1 MSLLKWKKLAKQKT
15 ELGNKIN
22 FVHDTILKKQLG
34 EKTSQES
41 FQKAF
46 KPITT
51 KLDEVAFRNLN
62 IPRLTKKRGKKLGVP
77 DYGIALEDEDI
88 PDYGLDDFFD
98 EGLVPENKK
107 QIVPKPPTYEESLK
121 DILEGKKQIYVDPQ
135 YFPEGPQDMPPK
147 YEEDEEIDYAL
158 NVEDE
163 AIALKEAEEAAEAEE
178 AEEVSANRI
187 LDHLKLS
194 NYDDIEKQLNQPE
207 MTPLMSRNFL
217 NRKVKDAKIERN
229 RLNGLK
235 AQVTHKYNKGE
246 MSKAE
251 RALQNKGI
259 DDVRVVLNQ
268 YIKYQEI
275 QAKMFDDQMK
285 KGSGLKK
292 KKRGG
297 NIVFFNDVKQLLKK
311 LELIVGEILAGN
323 TSIEMRNTGVA
334 ILDMLLKTSKINK
347 AQHEKL
353 YKTYFKI

>member
-22 FVHDTILKKQLG
+22 FVHDTILKNQLG
-34 EKTSQES
+34 EKISQES

-51 KLDEVAFRNLN
+51 KLDDVAFRNLN
-62 IPRLTKKRGKKLGVP
+62 IPRLKKKRGKKLGVP

-88 PDYGLDDFFD
+88 ADYGLDDFFD
-98 EGLVPENKK
+98 EGLAPDNEK
-107 QIVPKPPTYEESLK
+107 QIAPKPPTYEQSLK
-121 DILEGKKQIYVDPQ
+121 DISEGKKQIYVDPQ
-135 YFPEGPQDMPPK
+135 YFPEKPQDMPPE

-158 NVEDE
+158 DEEDS
-163 AIALKEAEEAAEAEE
+163 
-178 AEEVSANRI
+178 VNMI
-187 LDHLKLS
+187 LDELELS
-194 NYDDIEKQLNQPE
+194 NYDDIEKQLERPE
-207 MTPLMSRNFL
+207 MPKSQIKPFL
-217 NRKVKDAKIERN
+217 KKKLEAADHRRQQ
-229 RLNGLK
+229 LK
-235 AQVTHKYNKGE
+235 GHKSQISQAYNKGKIGE
-246 MSKAE
+246 AE
-251 RALQNKGI
+251 KTLEYKRIDNARA
-259 DDVRVVLNQ
+259 VLNQ
-268 YIKYQEI
+268 YIEHYKNKV
-275 QAKMFDDQMK
+275 KMM

-292 KKRGG
+292 RGG
-297 NIVFFNDVKQLLKK
+297 NVVFFNDVKQLLKK

>member
-1 MSLLKWKKLAKQKT
+1 M
-15 ELGNKIN
+15 
-22 FVHDTILKKQLG
+22 G

-41 FQKAF
+41 LQKVF

-51 KLDEVAFRNLN
+51 KLDDVAFRNLN
-62 IPRLTKKRGKKLGVP
+62 IPRLKKRGRNRGVP
-77 DYGIALEDEDI
+77 DYAVGVEDEDGGI

-107 QIVPKPPTYEESLK
+107 QIVPKPPAYEESLK

-135 YFPEGPQDMPPK
+135 YFPDEPQDLPPE

-158 NVEDE
+158 DEED
-163 AIALKEAEEAAEAEE
+163 
-178 AEEVSANRI
+178 SANMI
-187 LDHLKLS
+187 LDELELS
-194 NYDDIEKQLNQPE
+194 NYDDIEKQIIQPE
-207 MTPLMSRNFL
+207 MTP
-217 NRKVKDAKIERN
+217 RKIKRYIDKKLKDAEFRRN
-229 RLNGLK
+229 QLK
-235 AQVTHKYNKGE
+235 GYKSNISKDYNKGKIGE
-246 MSKAE
+246 AQKTMDYKRIDNA
-251 RALQNKGI
+251 RA
-259 DDVRVVLNQ
+259 VLNQ
-268 YIKYQEI
+268 YIKHYANKVKTME
-275 QAKMFDDQMK
+275 
-285 KGSGLKK
+285 GSGL

>member
-1 MSLLKWKKLAKQKT
+1 M
-15 ELGNKIN
+15 
-22 FVHDTILKKQLG
+22 G

-41 FQKAF
+41 LQKVF

-51 KLDEVAFRNLN
+51 KLDDVAFRNLN
-62 IPRLTKKRGKKLGVP
+62 IPRLKKRGRNQGVP
-77 DYGIALEDEDI
+77 DYAVGVEDEDGGI
-88 PDYGLDDFFD
+88 PDYGLYDFFD
-98 EGLVPENKK
+98 EGLVPENEK

-135 YFPEGPQDMPPK
+135 DMPPE

-163 AIALKEAEEAAEAEE
+163 AIALKEAEEAEE

-194 NYDDIEKQLNQPE
+194 NYDDVNAQLKQYK
-207 MTPLMSRNFL
+207 MTPLTSRNFL
-217 NRKVKDAKIERN
+217 NKKAKDAKIERN

-275 QAKMFDDQMK
+275 QAKIFDDQIK

-292 KKRGG
+292 KK
-297 NIVFFNDVKQLLKK
+297 
-311 LELIVGEILAGN
+311 EVGILCFL
-323 TSIEMRNTGVA
+323 M
-334 ILDMLLKTSKINK
+334 M
-347 AQHEKL
+347 
-353 YKTYFKI
+353 

>member
-41 FQKAF
+41 LQKVF

-51 KLDEVAFRNLN
+51 KLDDVAFRNLN
-62 IPRLTKKRGKKLGVP
+62 IPRLKKRGRNRGVP
-77 DYGIALEDEDI
+77 DYAVGVEDEDGGI

-98 EGLVPENKK
+98 EGLVSENKK

-121 DILEGKKQIYVDPQ
+121 NILEGKKQIYVDPQ
-135 YFPEGPQDMPPK
+135 YFPEEPQDLPPE

-158 NVEDE
+158 DEED
-163 AIALKEAEEAAEAEE
+163 
-178 AEEVSANRI
+178 SANMI
-187 LDHLKLS
+187 LDELDLS
-194 NYDDIEKQLNQPE
+194 NYDDIEKQLKQPE
-207 MTPLMSRNFL
+207 MTPRKIKRYIDKKLTDANIKRNQ
-217 NRKVKDAKIERN
+217 
-229 RLNGLK
+229 LK
-235 AQVTHKYNKGE
+235 GYKSQVSQAYNKGKISE
-246 MSKAE
+246 AQKTMDYK
-251 RALQNKGI
+251 RI
-259 DDVRVVLNQ
+259 DNASAVLNQ
-268 YIKYQEI
+268 YIKHYEN
-275 QAKMFDDQMK
+275 KLK
-285 KGSGLKK
+285 EGSGL

-297 NIVFFNDVKQLLKK
+297 NIVFFNDAKQLLKK
-311 LELIVGEILAGN
+311 LELIVGEISAGN

>member
-1 MSLLKWKKLAKQKT
+1 MSLLEWKKLAKQKT

-22 FVHDTILKKQLG
+22 FVHDTILKNQLG

-41 FQKAF
+41 LQKVF

-51 KLDEVAFRNLN
+51 KLDDVAFRNLN
-62 IPRLTKKRGKKLGVP
+62 IPRLKKRGRNRGVP
-77 DYGIALEDEDI
+77 DYAVGVEDGGI

-135 YFPEGPQDMPPK
+135 YFPEEPQDIPPE
-147 YEEDEEIDYAL
+147 YEEDEED
-158 NVEDE
+158 
-163 AIALKEAEEAAEAEE
+163 
-178 AEEVSANRI
+178 SANMI
-187 LDHLKLS
+187 LDELDLS

-207 MTPLMSRNFL
+207 MTPRKIKRYIDKKLTDANIKRNQ
-217 NRKVKDAKIERN
+217 
-229 RLNGLK
+229 LK
-235 AQVTHKYNKGE
+235 GYKSQVSQAYNKGKISE
-246 MSKAE
+246 AQKTMDYKRIDNA
-251 RALQNKGI
+251 RA
-259 DDVRVVLNQ
+259 VLNQ
-268 YIKYQEI
+268 YIKHYENNVETI
-275 QAKMFDDQMK
+275 Q
-285 KGSGLKK
+285 GSGI

-311 LELIVGEILAGN
+311 LELIVGEISAGN

>member
-1 MSLLKWKKLAKQKT
+1 MSLLEWKKLAKQKT

-22 FVHDTILKKQLG
+22 FVHDTILKNQLG

-41 FQKAF
+41 LQKVF

-51 KLDEVAFRNLN
+51 KLDDVAFRNLN
-62 IPRLTKKRGKKLGVP
+62 IPRLKKRGRNRGVP
-77 DYGIALEDEDI
+77 DYAVGVEDEDGGI

-107 QIVPKPPTYEESLK
+107 QIVQKPPTYEESLK
-121 DILEGKKQIYVDPQ
+121 DILGGKKQIYVDPQ
-135 YFPEGPQDMPPK
+135 YFPEEPQDIPPE

-158 NVEDE
+158 DEEDN
-163 AIALKEAEEAAEAEE
+163 
-178 AEEVSANRI
+178 ANMI
-187 LDHLKLS
+187 LDDLELS
-194 NYDDIEKQLNQPE
+194 NYDDIEKQINLPE
-207 MTPLMSRNFL
+207 MTQLKIKKYVNKKL
-217 NRKVKDAKIERN
+217 KDAEHRRN
-229 RLNGLK
+229 QLK
-235 AQVTHKYNKGE
+235 GRKSQVSQAYNKGKIGE
-246 MSKAE
+246 AQKTMQYK
-251 RALQNKGI
+251 RI
-259 DDVRVVLNQ
+259 DNASAVLNQ
-268 YIKYQEI
+268 YIQHYANKVKTME
-275 QAKMFDDQMK
+275 
-285 KGSGLKK
+285 GSGL

-311 LELIVGEILAGN
+311 LELIVGEISAGN

>member
-1 MSLLKWKKLAKQKT
+1 MSLLEWKKLAKQKT

-22 FVHDTILKKQLG
+22 FVHDTILKNQLG

-41 FQKAF
+41 LQKVF

-51 KLDEVAFRNLN
+51 KLDNVAFRNLN
-62 IPRLTKKRGKKLGVP
+62 IPRLKKRGRNRGVP
-77 DYGIALEDEDI
+77 DYAVGVEDEDGGI

-107 QIVPKPPTYEESLK
+107 QIVPKPPAYEESLK

-135 YFPEGPQDMPPK
+135 YFPEEPQDLPPE
-147 YEEDEEIDYAL
+147 YEEDDEIDYAL
-158 NVEDE
+158 DEED
-163 AIALKEAEEAAEAEE
+163 
-178 AEEVSANRI
+178 SANMI
-187 LDHLKLS
+187 LDELELS
-194 NYDDIEKQLNQPE
+194 NYDDIEKQIIQPE
-207 MTPLMSRNFL
+207 MTP
-217 NRKVKDAKIERN
+217 RKIKRYIDKKLKDAEFRRN
-229 RLNGLK
+229 QLK
-235 AQVTHKYNKGE
+235 GYKSNISKDYNKGKIGE
-246 MSKAE
+246 AQKTMDYKRIDNA
-251 RALQNKGI
+251 RA
-259 DDVRVVLNQ
+259 VLNQ
-268 YIKYQEI
+268 YIKHYANKVKTME
-275 QAKMFDDQMK
+275 
-285 KGSGLKK
+285 GSGL

-311 LELIVGEILAGN
+311 LELIVGEISAGN

>member
-41 FQKAF
+41 LQKVF

-51 KLDEVAFRNLN
+51 KLDDVAFMNLN
-62 IPRLTKKRGKKLGVP
+62 IPQLKKRGRNRGVP
-77 DYGIALEDEDI
+77 DYAVGVEDEDGGI

-135 YFPEGPQDMPPK
+135 YFPEEPQDLPPE

-158 NVEDE
+158 DDEDS
-163 AIALKEAEEAAEAEE
+163 
-178 AEEVSANRI
+178 VNMI
-187 LDHLKLS
+187 LDDLGLS
-194 NYDDIEKQLNQPE
+194 NYDDIEKQLERPE
-207 MTPLMSRNFL
+207 MPKKQIKPFLKKKLEAANHKRNQL
-217 NRKVKDAKIERN
+217 KGRKT
-229 RLNGLK
+229 
-235 AQVTHKYNKGE
+235 QVSQAYNKGKIGE
-246 MSKAE
+246 AEKTLKYKKIDNE
-251 RALQNKGI
+251 RA
-259 DDVRVVLNQ
+259 VLNQ
-268 YIKYQEI
+268 YIKHYEN
-275 QAKMFDDQMK
+275 KLK
-285 KGSGLKK
+285 EGSGL

-297 NIVFFNDVKQLLKK
+297 NIVFFNDAKQLLKK
-311 LELIVGEILAGN
+311 LELIVGEISAGN

>member
-1 MSLLKWKKLAKQKT
+1 MSLLEWKKLAKQKT

-22 FVHDTILKKQLG
+22 FVHDTILKNQLG

-41 FQKAF
+41 LQKVF

-51 KLDEVAFRNLN
+51 KLDDVAFRNLN
-62 IPRLTKKRGKKLGVP
+62 IPRLTIKRGRKQGVP
-77 DYGIALEDEDI
+77 DYAVGVEDEDGGI

-135 YFPEGPQDMPPK
+135 YFPEEPQDMPPE

-158 NVEDE
+158 DEED
-163 AIALKEAEEAAEAEE
+163 
-178 AEEVSANRI
+178 SANMI
-187 LDHLKLS
+187 LDELDLS

-207 MTPLMSRNFL
+207 MTPRKIKRYIDKKLTDANIRRNQ
-217 NRKVKDAKIERN
+217 
-229 RLNGLK
+229 LK
-235 AQVTHKYNKGE
+235 GFKAHVTKEYNKGKIGE
-246 MSKAE
+246 AE
-251 RALQNKGI
+251 KTLKYKRI
-259 DDVRVVLNQ
+259 DNARVVLNQ
-268 YIKYQEI
+268 YIKHYEN
-275 QAKMFDDQMK
+275 KVEMME
-285 KGSGLKK
+285 GSGL

-311 LELIVGEILAGN
+311 LELIVGEISAGN

>member
-1 MSLLKWKKLAKQKT
+1 MSLLEWKKLAKQKT

-22 FVHDTILKKQLG
+22 FVHNTILKNQLG

-41 FQKAF
+41 LQKVF

-51 KLDEVAFRNLN
+51 KLDDVAFRNLN
-62 IPRLTKKRGKKLGVP
+62 IPRLTKKRGIKQGVP

-121 DILEGKKQIYVDPQ
+121 DVLEGKKQIFDEEP
-135 YFPEGPQDMPPK
+135 PE

-158 NVEDE
+158 DEEDS
-163 AIALKEAEEAAEAEE
+163 
-178 AEEVSANRI
+178 VNMI
-187 LDHLKLS
+187 LDELELS
-194 NYDDIEKQLNQPE
+194 NYDDIEKQINQPE
-207 MTPLMSRNFL
+207 MTPRKIEKYL
-217 NRKVKDAKIERN
+217 NKKLKDADFRRN
-229 RLNGLK
+229 QLK
-235 AQVTHKYNKGE
+235 GRKSQVSQAYNKGKIGE
-246 MSKAE
+246 AE
-251 RALQNKGI
+251 KTMKHKSI
-259 DDVRVVLNQ
+259 DNARVVLNQ
-268 YIKYQEI
+268 YIEHYGNKV
-275 QAKMFDDQMK
+275 KMME
-285 KGSGLKK
+285 GSGL

-311 LELIVGEILAGN
+311 LELIVGEISAGN

-334 ILDMLLKTSKINK
+334 ILDMPLKTSKINK

>member
-41 FQKAF
+41 LQKVF

-51 KLDEVAFRNLN
+51 KLDDVAFRNLN
-62 IPRLTKKRGKKLGVP
+62 IPRLKKRGRNRGVP
-77 DYGIALEDEDI
+77 DYAVGVEDEDGGI

-98 EGLVPENKK
+98 EGLIPENKK

-135 YFPEGPQDMPPK
+135 YFPEEPQDMPPE

-158 NVEDE
+158 DEED
-163 AIALKEAEEAAEAEE
+163 
-178 AEEVSANRI
+178 SANMI
-187 LDHLKLS
+187 LDELDLS

-207 MTPLMSRNFL
+207 MTPRKIKRYIDKKLTDANIKRNQ
-217 NRKVKDAKIERN
+217 
-229 RLNGLK
+229 LK
-235 AQVTHKYNKGE
+235 GYKSQVSKAYNKGKISE
-246 MSKAE
+246 AQKTLDYK
-251 RALQNKGI
+251 RI
-259 DDVRVVLNQ
+259 DNARTVLNQ
-268 YIKYQEI
+268 YIKHYANKVKTME
-275 QAKMFDDQMK
+275 
-285 KGSGLKK
+285 GSGL

-353 YKTYFKI
+353 YKTYFKV

>member
-41 FQKAF
+41 LQKVF

-51 KLDEVAFRNLN
+51 KLDDVAFRNLN
-62 IPRLTKKRGKKLGVP
+62 IPRLKKRGRNRGVP
-77 DYGIALEDEDI
+77 DYAVGVEDEDGGI

-135 YFPEGPQDMPPK
+135 YLPEEPQDLPPE

-158 NVEDE
+158 DEEDSDN
-163 AIALKEAEEAAEAEE
+163 I
-178 AEEVSANRI
+178 I
-187 LDHLKLS
+187 LDDLGLS
-194 NYDDIEKQLNQPE
+194 NYDDIEKQLKQPE
-207 MTPLMSRNFL
+207 MTPRKIKRYIDKKLTDANIKRNQL
-217 NRKVKDAKIERN
+217 KGRKS
-229 RLNGLK
+229 
-235 AQVTHKYNKGE
+235 QVSQAYNKGKIGE
-246 MSKAE
+246 AQKTMDYK
-251 RALQNKGI
+251 RI
-259 DDVRVVLNQ
+259 DNASAVLNQ
-268 YIKYQEI
+268 YIKHYEN
-275 QAKMFDDQMK
+275 KLK
-285 KGSGLKK
+285 KGSGL

-297 NIVFFNDVKQLLKK
+297 NIVFFNDAKQLLKK
-311 LELIVGEILAGN
+311 LELIVGEISAGN

>member
-1 MSLLKWKKLAKQKT
+1 MSLLEWKKLAKQKT

-22 FVHDTILKKQLG
+22 FVHDTILKNQLG
-34 EKTSQES
+34 EKISQES

-51 KLDEVAFRNLN
+51 KLDDVAFGNLN

-135 YFPEGPQDMPPK
+135 YFPEEPQDMPPE

-158 NVEDE
+158 DDEDS
-163 AIALKEAEEAAEAEE
+163 
-178 AEEVSANRI
+178 VNMI
-187 LDHLKLS
+187 LDDLGLS
-194 NYDDIEKQLNQPE
+194 NYDDIEKQLERPE
-207 MTPLMSRNFL
+207 MPKKQIKPFLKKKLEAANHRRNQ
-217 NRKVKDAKIERN
+217 
-229 RLNGLK
+229 LNGEK
-235 AQVTHKYNKGE
+235 SQVSQEYNKGKIGE
-246 MSKAE
+246 AEKTLKYKRIDNE
-251 RALQNKGI
+251 RA
-259 DDVRVVLNQ
+259 VLNQ
-268 YIKYQEI
+268 YMKHYKNKV
-275 QAKMFDDQMK
+275 KMM
-285 KGSGLKK
+285 KGSGL

-334 ILDMLLKTSKINK
+334 ILDMLLKTAYLNK

>member
-1 MSLLKWKKLAKQKT
+1 MSLLEWKKLAKQKT

-41 FQKAF
+41 LQKVF

-51 KLDEVAFRNLN
+51 KLDDVAFRNLN
-62 IPRLTKKRGKKLGVP
+62 IPRLKKRGRNRGVP
-77 DYGIALEDEDI
+77 DYAVGVEDEDGGI

-135 YFPEGPQDMPPK
+135 YFPEEPQDLPPE
-147 YEEDEEIDYAL
+147 YEEDEEDEEIDYAL
-158 NVEDE
+158 DEED
-163 AIALKEAEEAAEAEE
+163 
-178 AEEVSANRI
+178 SANMI
-187 LDHLKLS
+187 LDDLGLS
-194 NYDDIEKQLNQPE
+194 NYDDIEKQLERPE
-207 MTPLMSRNFL
+207 MPKKQIKPFLKKKVEAANHKRNQL
-217 NRKVKDAKIERN
+217 KGRKS
-229 RLNGLK
+229 
-235 AQVTHKYNKGE
+235 QVSQEYNKGKIGE
-246 MSKAE
+246 AE
-251 RALQNKGI
+251 KTLKYKKI
-259 DDVRVVLNQ
+259 DNERVVLNQ
-268 YIKYQEI
+268 YIKHYEN
-275 QAKMFDDQMK
+275 KVKTME
-285 KGSGLKK
+285 GSGL

-297 NIVFFNDVKQLLKK
+297 NIVFFNDAKQFLKK

>member
-1 MSLLKWKKLAKQKT
+1 MSLLEWKKLAKQKT

-22 FVHDTILKKQLG
+22 FVHDTILKNQLG

-41 FQKAF
+41 LQKVF

-51 KLDEVAFRNLN
+51 KLDDVAFRNLN
-62 IPRLTKKRGKKLGVP
+62 IPRLKKRGRNRGVP
-77 DYGIALEDEDI
+77 DYAVGVEDEDGGI

-107 QIVPKPPTYEESLK
+107 QIVPKPPAYEESLK

-135 YFPEGPQDMPPK
+135 YFPDEPQDLPPE
-147 YEEDEEIDYAL
+147 YEEDDEIDYAL
-158 NVEDE
+158 DEED
-163 AIALKEAEEAAEAEE
+163 
-178 AEEVSANRI
+178 SANMI
-187 LDHLKLS
+187 LDELELS
-194 NYDDIEKQLNQPE
+194 NYDDIEKQIIQPE
-207 MTPLMSRNFL
+207 MTP
-217 NRKVKDAKIERN
+217 RKIKRYIDKKLEDAKFRRN
-229 RLNGLK
+229 QLK
-235 AQVTHKYNKGE
+235 DYKSNISKEYDKGKIGEAQKTMDYKRIDN
-246 MSKAE
+246 A
-251 RALQNKGI
+251 RA
-259 DDVRVVLNQ
+259 VLNQ
-268 YIKYQEI
+268 YIKHYANKVKTME
-275 QAKMFDDQMK
+275 
-285 KGSGLKK
+285 GSGL

-311 LELIVGEILAGN
+311 LELIVGEISAGN

>member
-1 MSLLKWKKLAKQKT
+1 MSLLEWKKLAKQKT

-22 FVHDTILKKQLG
+22 FVHDTILKNQLG

-51 KLDEVAFRNLN
+51 KLDEVALRNLN
-62 IPRLTKKRGKKLGVP
+62 IPRLTKTRGKKLGAP

-98 EGLVPENKK
+98 EGLVPENEK

-121 DILEGKKQIYVDPQ
+121 DILEGKKQIYD
-135 YFPEGPQDMPPK
+135 EEPQDMPPE

-158 NVEDE
+158 DE
-163 AIALKEAEEAAEAEE
+163 GD
-178 AEEVSANRI
+178 SANMI
-187 LDHLKLS
+187 LDELELS
-194 NYDDIEKQLNQPE
+194 NYDDIEKQINQPE
-207 MTPLMSRNFL
+207 MTQRKIKKYVNKKLKEAEFKRNQL
-217 NRKVKDAKIERN
+217 KGYKTNVSKD
-229 RLNGLK
+229 
-235 AQVTHKYNKGE
+235 YNKGKISE
-246 MSKAE
+246 AQKTLDYKRIDNA
-251 RALQNKGI
+251 RA
-259 DDVRVVLNQ
+259 VLNQ
-268 YIKYQEI
+268 YIQHYANKVKTME
-275 QAKMFDDQMK
+275 
-285 KGSGLKK
+285 GSGL

-311 LELIVGEILAGN
+311 LELIVGEISAGN

-353 YKTYFKI
+353 YKTYFKV

>member
-1 MSLLKWKKLAKQKT
+1 MSLLEWKKLAKQKT

-22 FVHDTILKKQLG
+22 FVHDTILKNQLG

-41 FQKAF
+41 LQKVF

-51 KLDEVAFRNLN
+51 KLDDVAFRNLN
-62 IPRLTKKRGKKLGVP
+62 IPRLKKRGRNRGVP
-77 DYGIALEDEDI
+77 DYAVGVEDEDGGI

-107 QIVPKPPTYEESLK
+107 QIVPKPPTYKESLK
-121 DILEGKKQIYVDPQ
+121 DVLEGKKQIYVDPQ
-135 YFPEGPQDMPPK
+135 YFPEEPQDMPPE

-158 NVEDE
+158 DDED
-163 AIALKEAEEAAEAEE
+163 
-178 AEEVSANRI
+178 SANMI
-187 LDHLKLS
+187 LDELELS
-194 NYDDIEKQLNQPE
+194 NYDDIEKQINQPE
-207 MTPLMSRNFL
+207 MTQ
-217 NRKVKDAKIERN
+217 RKIKKYVNKKLKDAEFRRN
-229 RLNGLK
+229 QLK
-235 AQVTHKYNKGE
+235 GKKGNISKEYNKGKIGE
-246 MSKAE
+246 AE
-251 RALQNKGI
+251 KTMKHKRI
-259 DDVRVVLNQ
+259 DNARVVLNQ
-268 YIKYQEI
+268 YIKHYEN
-275 QAKMFDDQMK
+275 KVEMME
-285 KGSGLKK
+285 GSGL

-311 LELIVGEILAGN
+311 LELIVGEISAGN

>member
-41 FQKAF
+41 LQKVF

-51 KLDEVAFRNLN
+51 KLDDVAFRNLN
-62 IPRLTKKRGKKLGVP
+62 IPRLKKRGRNRGVP
-77 DYGIALEDEDI
+77 DYAVGVEDEDGGI

-135 YFPEGPQDMPPK
+135 YFPEEPQDLPPE

-158 NVEDE
+158 DEED
-163 AIALKEAEEAAEAEE
+163 
-178 AEEVSANRI
+178 SDNMI
-187 LDHLKLS
+187 LDDLGLS
-194 NYDDIEKQLNQPE
+194 NYDDIEKQLKQPE
-207 MTPLMSRNFL
+207 MTPRKIKRYIDKKLSDANIKRNQL
-217 NRKVKDAKIERN
+217 KGRKS
-229 RLNGLK
+229 
-235 AQVTHKYNKGE
+235 QVSQAYNKGKIGE
-246 MSKAE
+246 AQKTMDYK
-251 RALQNKGI
+251 RI
-259 DDVRVVLNQ
+259 DNASAVLNQ
-268 YIKYQEI
+268 YIKHYEN
-275 QAKMFDDQMK
+275 KLK
-285 KGSGLKK
+285 EGSGL

-297 NIVFFNDVKQLLKK
+297 NIVFFNDAKQLLKK
-311 LELIVGEILAGN
+311 LELIVGEISAGN

>member
-1 MSLLKWKKLAKQKT
+1 MSLLEWKKLSKQKT

-22 FVHDTILKKQLG
+22 FVHDTILKNQLG

-51 KLDEVAFRNLN
+51 KLDEVALRNLN
-62 IPRLTKKRGKKLGVP
+62 IPRLTKKRGKKQGVP

-107 QIVPKPPTYEESLK
+107 QIVPKPPTYEESLM
-121 DILEGKKQIYVDPQ
+121 DVLEGK
-135 YFPEGPQDMPPK
+135 DMPPE

-158 NVEDE
+158 DEEDS
-163 AIALKEAEEAAEAEE
+163 
-178 AEEVSANRI
+178 VNMI
-187 LDHLKLS
+187 LDDLKLS
-194 NYDDIEKQLNQPE
+194 NYDDIEKQINQPE
-207 MTPLMSRNFL
+207 MTPRKIKKYL
-217 NRKVKDAKIERN
+217 NKKLKDAEFRRNQLKGRKANISKDYNQGKIGE
-229 RLNGLK
+229 
-235 AQVTHKYNKGE
+235 AQKTMDYKRIHN
-246 MSKAE
+246 A
-251 RALQNKGI
+251 RA
-259 DDVRVVLNQ
+259 VLNQ
-268 YIKYQEI
+268 YIKHYGNKVES
-275 QAKMFDDQMK
+275 KE
-285 KGSGLKK
+285 GSGL

-297 NIVFFNDVKQLLKK
+297 NIVFFNDVKQLIKK

-334 ILDMLLKTSKINK
+334 ILDMLLRKSEINK

-353 YKTYFKI
+353 YKTYFEI

>member
-41 FQKAF
+41 LQKVF

-51 KLDEVAFRNLN
+51 KLDDVAFRNLN
-62 IPRLTKKRGKKLGVP
+62 IPRLKKRGRNRGVP
-77 DYGIALEDEDI
+77 DYAVGVEDEDGGI

-135 YFPEGPQDMPPK
+135 YFPEEPQDMPPE

-158 NVEDE
+158 DEED
-163 AIALKEAEEAAEAEE
+163 
-178 AEEVSANRI
+178 SANMI
-187 LDHLKLS
+187 LDELDLS

-207 MTPLMSRNFL
+207 MTPRKIKRYIDKKLTDANIKRNQ
-217 NRKVKDAKIERN
+217 
-229 RLNGLK
+229 LK
-235 AQVTHKYNKGE
+235 GYKSQVSQAYNKGKISDAQKT
-246 MSKAE
+246 MDYKRIDNA
-251 RALQNKGI
+251 RA
-259 DDVRVVLNQ
+259 VLNQ
-268 YIKYQEI
+268 YIKHYENKVETI
-275 QAKMFDDQMK
+275 Q
-285 KGSGLKK
+285 GSGI

>member
-1 MSLLKWKKLAKQKT
+1 MSLLEWKKLAKQKT

-22 FVHDTILKKQLG
+22 FVHDTILKNQLG
-34 EKTSQES
+34 DKISQES

-62 IPRLTKKRGKKLGVP
+62 IPRLTKKRGKKPGVP
-77 DYGIALEDEDI
+77 DYGIALEDEDF
-88 PDYGLDDFFD
+88 PDYGLENFFD
-98 EGLVPENKK
+98 EGYIPENEK

-121 DILEGKKQIYVDPQ
+121 DVLEGKKQIYGNPQ
-135 YFPEGPQDMPPK
+135 YFPEEPQDMPPE

-158 NVEDE
+158 DEED
-163 AIALKEAEEAAEAEE
+163 
-178 AEEVSANRI
+178 SADMI
-187 LDHLKLS
+187 LDDLGLS

-207 MTPLMSRNFL
+207 MTQKKIKLYVNKKL
-217 NRKVKDAKIERN
+217 KDAEFKRHQ
-229 RLNGLK
+229 LK
-235 AQVTHKYNKGE
+235 GYKSQVSQAYNKGKIGE
-246 MSKAE
+246 AQKTMDYKRIDNA
-251 RALQNKGI
+251 RA
-259 DDVRVVLNQ
+259 VLNQ
-268 YIKYQEI
+268 YINHYENKV
-275 QAKMFDDQMK
+275 KMM
-285 KGSGLKK
+285 KGSGL

>member
-41 FQKAF
+41 LQKVF

-51 KLDEVAFRNLN
+51 KLDDVAFRNLN
-62 IPRLTKKRGKKLGVP
+62 IPRLKKRGRNRGVP
-77 DYGIALEDEDI
+77 DYAVGVEDEDGGI

-135 YFPEGPQDMPPK
+135 YFPEEPQDLPPE

-158 NVEDE
+158 DE
-163 AIALKEAEEAAEAEE
+163 EY
-178 AEEVSANRI
+178 SANKI
-187 LDHLKLS
+187 LDELELS
-194 NYDDIEKQLNQPE
+194 NYDDIEKQIIQLE
-207 MTPLMSRNFL
+207 MTPRKIKRYIDKKLTDANIKRNQL
-217 NRKVKDAKIERN
+217 KGRKS
-229 RLNGLK
+229 
-235 AQVTHKYNKGE
+235 QVSQAYNKGKISE
-246 MSKAE
+246 AQKTMDYKRIDNA
-251 RALQNKGI
+251 RA
-259 DDVRVVLNQ
+259 VLNQ
-268 YIKYQEI
+268 YIKHYENKVETI
-275 QAKMFDDQMK
+275 Q
-285 KGSGLKK
+285 GSGI

>member
-51 KLDEVAFRNLN
+51 KLDDVAFRNLN

-77 DYGIALEDEDI
+77 DYGIAIEDEDI
-88 PDYGLDDFFD
+88 PDYGLDNLFD
-98 EGLVPENKK
+98 DGIRPENEK

-121 DILEGKKQIYVDPQ
+121 DILEGKN
-135 YFPEGPQDMPPK
+135 PQDMPPE

-158 NVEDE
+158 DEEDSANFVLDDLGLTNYNDIEEQINQHKMSPRNIKRFINLKLKAAILKRNQLKGAKSQVSQAYTRKSIGE
-163 AIALKEAEEAAEAEE
+163 AEKALKYKRYDN
-178 AEEVSANRI
+178 VTKI
-187 LDHLKLS
+187 LND
-194 NYDDIEKQLNQPE
+194 
-207 MTPLMSRNFL
+207 
-217 NRKVKDAKIERN
+217 
-229 RLNGLK
+229 
-235 AQVTHKYNKGE
+235 
-246 MSKAE
+246 
-251 RALQNKGI
+251 
-259 DDVRVVLNQ
+259 
-268 YIKYQEI
+268 YIKHYQTKVGTKE
-275 QAKMFDDQMK
+275 
-285 KGSGLKK
+285 GSGL

-311 LELIVGEILAGN
+311 LELIVGEISAGN

>member
-1 MSLLKWKKLAKQKT
+1 MSLLEWKKLAKQKT

-22 FVHDTILKKQLG
+22 FVHDTILKNQLG

-121 DILEGKKQIYVDPQ
+121 DVLEGKKQIYDEEP
-135 YFPEGPQDMPPK
+135 PE

-158 NVEDE
+158 DE
-163 AIALKEAEEAAEAEE
+163 GD
-178 AEEVSANRI
+178 SANMI
-187 LDHLKLS
+187 LDELELS
-194 NYDDIEKQLNQPE
+194 NYDDIEKQINQPE
-207 MTPLMSRNFL
+207 MTQ
-217 NRKVKDAKIERN
+217 RKIKKYVNKKLKDAEFKRN
-229 RLNGLK
+229 QLK
-235 AQVTHKYNKGE
+235 GYKTNVSKDYNKGNIGE
-246 MSKAE
+246 AE
-251 RALQNKGI
+251 KTLKYKRI
-259 DDVRVVLNQ
+259 DNARVVLNQ
-268 YIKYQEI
+268 FIEYYGNKVKTME
-275 QAKMFDDQMK
+275 
-285 KGSGLKK
+285 GSGF

-297 NIVFFNDVKQLLKK
+297 NIVFFNDVKHLLKK

>member
-1 MSLLKWKKLAKQKT
+1 MSLLEWKKLAKQKT

-22 FVHDTILKKQLG
+22 FVHDTILKNQLG

-51 KLDEVAFRNLN
+51 KLDEVALRNLN
-62 IPRLTKKRGKKLGVP
+62 IPRLIKKRGKKLGVP

-98 EGLVPENKK
+98 EGLVPDNEK

-135 YFPEGPQDMPPK
+135 YFPEEPQDMPPE

-158 NVEDE
+158 DEED
-163 AIALKEAEEAAEAEE
+163 
-178 AEEVSANRI
+178 SANMI
-187 LDHLKLS
+187 LNELELS
-194 NYDDIEKQLNQPE
+194 NYDDVEKQLERPE
-207 MTPLMSRNFL
+207 MPKSQIKPFLKKKLEAAKKVRNQL
-217 NRKVKDAKIERN
+217 KGRKTQVLLAYKKGDIGE
-229 RLNGLK
+229 
-235 AQVTHKYNKGE
+235 AQKTMDYKSIDN
-246 MSKAE
+246 A
-251 RALQNKGI
+251 RA
-259 DDVRVVLNQ
+259 VLNQ
-268 YIKYQEI
+268 YIKHYENKV
-275 QAKMFDDQMK
+275 KMM
-285 KGSGLKK
+285 KGSGL

>member
-1 MSLLKWKKLAKQKT
+1 MSLLEWKKLAKQKT

-22 FVHDTILKKQLG
+22 FVHDTILKNQLG
-34 EKTSQES
+34 EKASQES
-41 FQKAF
+41 LQKVF

-51 KLDEVAFRNLN
+51 KLDDVAFRNLN
-62 IPRLTKKRGKKLGVP
+62 IPRLKKRGRNRGVP
-77 DYGIALEDEDI
+77 DYAVDAEDEDGGI

-107 QIVPKPPTYEESLK
+107 QIVPKPPAYEESLK

-135 YFPEGPQDMPPK
+135 YFPVEPQDMPPE

-158 NVEDE
+158 DEED
-163 AIALKEAEEAAEAEE
+163 
-178 AEEVSANRI
+178 SANMI
-187 LDHLKLS
+187 LDELELS
-194 NYDDIEKQLNQPE
+194 NYDDIEKQIIQPE
-207 MTPLMSRNFL
+207 MTP
-217 NRKVKDAKIERN
+217 RKIKRYIDKKLKDAEFRRN
-229 RLNGLK
+229 QLK
-235 AQVTHKYNKGE
+235 GYKSNISKDYNKGKIGE
-246 MSKAE
+246 AQKTMDYKRIDNA
-251 RALQNKGI
+251 RA
-259 DDVRVVLNQ
+259 VLNQ
-268 YIKYQEI
+268 YIKHYANKVKTME
-275 QAKMFDDQMK
+275 
-285 KGSGLKK
+285 GSGL